1 MNNQEAKKI
10 LQRDLEILI
19 ENKSLPD
26 GIEAMKVAI
35 SALGAIEQFRWER
48 DVAFEQ
54 LKELGTQ
61 FGLKTDG
68 MKAVNLDELA
78 ESVEDKMT
86 YMCGCRNCIETV
98 TQIIKGER
106 KPFDSQC
113 NECWNKDC
121 KSRNSN

>member
-48 DVAFEQ
+48 DDRKIDAFLMGIEALEKQNELKNTLMNVNRVGVAV
-54 LKELGTQ
+54 L
-61 FGLKTDG
+61 
-68 MKAVNLDELA
+68 
-78 ESVEDKMT
+78 
-86 YMCGCRNCIETV
+86 RN
-98 TQIIKGER
+98 G
-106 KPFDSQC
+106 
-113 NECWNKDC
+113 W
-121 KSRNSN
+121 KSI

>member
-48 DVAFEQ
+48 DVAIRQ
-54 LKELGTQ
+54 LRELGLEL
-61 FGLKTDG
+61 GLKTDDVQQAINF
-68 MKAVNLDELA
+68 KKYFDELYG
-78 ESVEDKMT
+78 EGLE
-86 YMCGCRNCIETV
+86 V
-98 TQIIKGER
+98 TTWHLNGDLE
-106 KPFDSQC
+106 PFDNFYESALQ
-113 NECWNKDC
+113 NGN
-121 KSRNSN
+121 

>member
-48 DVAFEQ
+48 DVAIGQ
-54 LKELGTQ
+54 LRELGLEL
-61 FGLKTDG
+61 GLKTDDVQQAINF
-68 MKAVNLDELA
+68 KKYFDEL
-78 ESVEDKMT
+78 
-86 YMCGCRNCIETV
+86 Y
-98 TQIIKGER
+98 GEGLEVANWHLNGDLE
-106 KPFDSQC
+106 PFDNFYENALQ
-113 NECWNKDC
+113 
-121 KSRNSN
+121 NSN